1 MVHGQCTDVGVGGY
15 LLGGG
20 VNVAGSTT
28 RYGLGSE
35 NVVEYEMVTADG
47 EIVVVN
53 KDRVTKKTYDGYE
66 ASKTQLVFLT
76 FSISVQ
82 RLLIYVDHLSAQQR

>member
-28 RYGLGSE
+28 RYGLGCE
-35 NVVEYEMVTADG
+35 NVVEYEMVTSSGDILNIN
-47 EIVVVN
+47 EHYVV
-53 KDRVTKKTYDGYE
+53 KRDYQGYE
-66 ASKTQLVFLT
+66 V
-76 FSISVQ
+76 
-82 RLLIYVDHLSAQQR
+82 RR